1 MAARWSP
8 AHPPYPALTLA
19 LSYRRWKAL
28 LPRIERV
35 LELVERRLQG
45 DAEGD
50 TEADTRSTWAFRW
63 RDGRLQP
70 IEHPDL
76 YPLEGLIG
84 VERSV
89 ARLRANLM
97 AFASG
102 APALDTL
109 LYGERGTGKS
119 SAVRGLLREFGPQGL
134 RLVEVRRDDLRQLPS
149 IYRCLRGRPERF
161 ALFCDDL
168 SFEEV
173 DATYI
178 EFKAV
183 LDGSLEAR
191 PPNILILAT
200 SNRRHLIPERMWEN
214 LEATHGPG
222 GELHPGETSQE
233 KISLSDRFGLLL
245 PFLGFD
251 QVTYLRIVE
260 YHARELGLWGKLSD
274 TELNERALR
283 FALVR
288 GSRSGRTARHACI
301 AILQGLEGQP
311 P

>member
-1 MAARWSP
+1 MLGRIDRLLDLAEQRLGVEGNGTA
-8 AHPPYPALTLA
+8 PP
-19 LSYRRWKAL
+19 
-28 LPRIERV
+28 
-35 LELVERRLQG
+35 
-45 DAEGD
+45 
-50 TEADTRSTWAFRW
+50 EADGAWAFRW
-63 RDGRLQP
+63 RGASLEP

-76 YPLEGLIG
+76 YPLDGLIG

-89 ARLRANLM
+89 ARLRANLA
-97 AFASG
+97 AFVAG

-119 SAVRGLLREFGPQGL
+119 SAVRGLLREFGPSGL
-134 RLVEVRRDDLRQLPS
+134 RLVEVRRNELRDLPAIDRV
-149 IYRCLRGRPERF
+149 LRGRSERF
-161 ALFCDDL
+161 ALFCDNL

-183 LDGSLEAR
+183 LDGGLEAR
-191 PPNILILAT
+191 PENVLILAT

-214 LEATHGPG
+214 LETTRGPE
-222 GELHPGETSQE
+222 GELHPGETTEE

-251 QVTYLRIVE
+251 QPTYLRIIE
-260 YHARELGLWGKLSD
+260 YHAREIGLLDKLTRD
-274 TELNERALR
+274 ELNHRALR
-283 FALVR
+283 FALQR

-301 AILQGLEGQP
+301 AILQGLEGGAI
-311 P
+311 